1 MNLLAWISL
10 LVALAGLV
18 LQIVEIVLA
27 RRDND
32 EPDKEP

>member
-27 RRDND
+27 RRAND